1 MNKNNNPVDFLN
13 SLSDFGIK
21 LGLDKTNFY
30 LEKLGRPHFKYPSI
44 LVAGTNG
51 KGSVC
56 KALSKIL
63 EFSGYKVGLYTSPH
77 LIDVRERI
85 KINEENIS
93 EEEFNE
99 NIMILKKIIEKQP
112 VHMYPTYFEALTIIA
127 FLYFYKKK
135 IDILVCEVG
144 MGGRFDA
151 TNVLPSFIEV
161 ITKIGLDHTEFLGKT
176 YREIA
181 NEKSGIIKEKTIVLS
196 AKQKKEAKEVIIKK
210 AKDRNSEILIYGDDF
225 KGRLLNISPEGMIFN
240 FYGREKIK
248 NLKTLLL
255 GIHQIENLS
264 IAIETSLI
272 LKEKGYK
279 IEEENIKR
287 AIENV
292 KWPCRFQ
299 ILKKNPYIIVDGAHN
314 VDGVKNLM
322 KNLKKIFSDKK
333 FSFLVGILKDKD
345 YKNMVKILQ
354 KYTENII
361 FTKPNSERAIEPE
374 ILKEIVNNKKNV
386 RIIEEPK
393 KAYEFIKK
401 TEENWLIFGSLYLA
415 GEILQINYGDM

>member
-1 MNKNNNPVDFLN
+1 MSKNNNPVDFLN

-77 LIDVRERI
+77 LIDVKERI

-99 NIMILKKIIEKQP
+99 NIMRLKKIIEKQP

-196 AKQKKEAKEVIIKK
+196 AKQKKEAIDVIIKK

-225 KGRLLNISPEGMIFN
+225 KGRLLNISPQGMIFN

-255 GIHQIENLS
+255 GIHQVENLS

-322 KNLKKIFSDKK
+322 KNLKKIFPDKK

>member
-1 MNKNNNPVDFLN
+1 MNRNNNPVDFLN

-225 KGRLLNISPEGMIFN
+225 KGRLLNISPESMIFN

-279 IEEENIKR
+279 IEEENIIR

-299 ILKKNPYIIVDGAHN
+299 ILQKNPYIIVDGAHN
-314 VDGVKNLM
+314 VDGIKNLM
-322 KNLKKIFSDKK
+322 KNLKKIFPDKK

>member
-1 MNKNNNPVDFLN
+1 MNKNNPIDFLN

-30 LEKLGRPHFKYPSI
+30 LQKLGNPHFKYPSI

-63 EFSGYKVGLYTSPH
+63 EFSNYKVGLYTSPH
-77 LIDVRERI
+77 LIDVKERI

-99 NIMILKKIIEKQP
+99 NIIRLKKIIEKQP

-127 FLYFYKKK
+127 FLYFYQKK

-151 TNVLPSFIEV
+151 TNVLPSFIEI

-176 YREIA
+176 YKEIA
-181 NEKSGIIKEKTIVLS
+181 NEKAGIIKEKTIVLS
-196 AKQKKEAKEVIIKK
+196 AKQKKDAMKVIKK
-210 AKDRNSEILIYGDDF
+210 KTKDKNSEIFIYGEDF
-225 KGRLLNISPEGMIFN
+225 KGKLLDISPDKMIFN
-240 FYGREKIK
+240 FYGKEKMK
-248 NLKTLLL
+248 NLKTQLL
-255 GIHQIENLS
+255 GLHQVENLS

-279 IEEENIKR
+279 IKEESIRK
-287 AIENV
+287 AIENIN
-292 KWPCRFQ
+292 WPCRFQ
-299 ILKKNPYIIVDGAHN
+299 LLRKNPYIIVDGAHN

-322 KNLKKIFSDKK
+322 KNLKRIFPNKK

-345 YKNMVKILQ
+345 YKNMVRILE

-361 FTKPNSERAIEPE
+361 FTKPSSERAVQPE
-374 ILKEIVNNKKNV
+374 ILKEIINNKKNV
-386 RIIEEPK
+386 KIIEDPK
-393 KAYEFIKK
+393 EAYQFIKK
-401 TEENWLIFGSLYLA
+401 TDENWLIFGSLYLS
-415 GEILQINYGDM
+415 GEILKIASMCD

>member
-1 MNKNNNPVDFLN
+1 MNKNNPIDFLN

-30 LEKLGRPHFKYPSI
+30 LQKLGNPHFKYPSI

-63 EFSGYKVGLYTSPH
+63 EFSNYKVGLYTSPH
-77 LIDVRERI
+77 LIDVKERI

-99 NIMILKKIIEKQP
+99 NIIRLKKIIEKQP

-127 FLYFYKKK
+127 FLYFYQKK

-151 TNVLPSFIEV
+151 TNVLPSFIEI

-176 YREIA
+176 YKEIA
-181 NEKSGIIKEKTIVLS
+181 NEKAGIIKEKTIVLS
-196 AKQKKEAKEVIIKK
+196 AKQKKDAMKVIKK
-210 AKDRNSEILIYGDDF
+210 KTKDKNSEIFIYGEDF
-225 KGRLLNISPEGMIFN
+225 KGKLLDISQDGMIFN
-240 FYGREKIK
+240 FYGKEKMK
-248 NLKTLLL
+248 NLKTQLL
-255 GIHQIENLS
+255 GLHQVENLS

-279 IEEENIKR
+279 IKEESIRK
-287 AIENV
+287 AIENIN
-292 KWPCRFQ
+292 WPCRFQ
-299 ILKKNPYIIVDGAHN
+299 LLRKNPYIIVDGAHN

-322 KNLKKIFSDKK
+322 KNLKRIFPNKK

-345 YKNMVKILQ
+345 YKNMVRILE

-361 FTKPNSERAIEPE
+361 FTKPNSERAVQPE
-374 ILKEIVNNKKNV
+374 ILKEIINNKKNV
-386 RIIEEPK
+386 KIIEDPK
-393 KAYEFIKK
+393 EAYQFIKK
-401 TEENWLIFGSLYLA
+401 TDENWLIFGSLYLS
-415 GEILQINYGDM
+415 GEILKIASMFD

>member
-1 MNKNNNPVDFLN
+1 MSKNNSIDFLN

-77 LIDVRERI
+77 LIDVKERI

-99 NIMILKKIIEKQP
+99 NIMRLKKIIEKQP

-151 TNVLPSFIEV
+151 TNVLPSFIEI

-181 NEKSGIIKEKTIVLS
+181 NEKSGIIKEKTVVLS
-196 AKQKKEAKEVIIKK
+196 AKQKKEAIEVIIKK

-225 KGRLLNISPEGMIFN
+225 KGRLLNISTEGMIFN

-255 GIHQIENLS
+255 GIHQVENLS

-279 IEEENIKR
+279 IEEENIIK

-299 ILKKNPYIIVDGAHN
+299 ILQKNPYIIVDGAHN

-322 KNLKKIFSDKK
+322 KNLKKIFPDKK

-345 YKNMVKILQ
+345 YKNMVKILE

-386 RIIEEPK
+386 SIIEEPK

>member
-1 MNKNNNPVDFLN
+1 MNRKNNPVDFLN

-21 LGLDKTNFY
+21 LGLDKTIFY

-77 LIDVRERI
+77 LIDVKERI

-99 NIMILKKIIEKQP
+99 IIMRLKKIIEKQP

-196 AKQKKEAKEVIIKK
+196 AKQKKEAIDVIIKK

-225 KGRLLNISPEGMIFN
+225 KGRLLSISPEGMIFN

-255 GIHQIENLS
+255 GIHQVENLS

-299 ILKKNPYIIVDGAHN
+299 ILQKNPYIIVDGAHN
-314 VDGVKNLM
+314 VDGIKNLM
-322 KNLKKIFSDKK
+322 KNLKKIFPDKK

-345 YKNMVKILQ
+345 YKNMVKILE

-415 GEILQINYGDM
+415 GEILQINYEDM

>member
-1 MNKNNNPVDFLN
+1 MNKNNPIDFLN

-30 LEKLGRPHFKYPSI
+30 LQKLGNPHFKYPSI

-63 EFSGYKVGLYTSPH
+63 EFSNYKVGLYTSPH
-77 LIDVRERI
+77 LIDVKERI

-99 NIMILKKIIEKQP
+99 NIIRLKKIIEKQP

-127 FLYFYKKK
+127 FLYFYQKK

-151 TNVLPSFIEV
+151 TNVLPSFIEI

-176 YREIA
+176 YKEIA
-181 NEKSGIIKEKTIVLS
+181 NEKAGIIKEKTIVLS
-196 AKQKKEAKEVIIKK
+196 AKQKKDAMKVIKK
-210 AKDRNSEILIYGDDF
+210 KTKDKNSEIFIYGEDF
-225 KGRLLNISPEGMIFN
+225 KGKLLDISQDGMIFN
-240 FYGREKIK
+240 FYGKEKMK
-248 NLKTLLL
+248 NLKTQLL
-255 GIHQIENLS
+255 GLHQVENLS

-279 IEEENIKR
+279 IKEESIRK
-287 AIENV
+287 AIENIN
-292 KWPCRFQ
+292 WPCRFQ
-299 ILKKNPYIIVDGAHN
+299 LLRKNPYIIVDGAHN

-322 KNLKKIFSDKK
+322 KNLKRIFPNKK

-345 YKNMVKILQ
+345 YKNMVRILE

-361 FTKPNSERAIEPE
+361 FTKPSSERAVQPE
-374 ILKEIVNNKKNV
+374 ILKEIINNKKNV
-386 RIIEEPK
+386 KIIEDPK
-393 KAYEFIKK
+393 EAYQFIKK
-401 TEENWLIFGSLYLA
+401 TDENWLIFGSLYLS
-415 GEILQINYGDM
+415 GEILKIASMCD

>member
-1 MNKNNNPVDFLN
+1 MNRNNNPVDFLN
-13 SLSDFGIK
+13 SLSDLGIK
-21 LGLDKTNFY
+21 LGLDKTIFY

-77 LIDVRERI
+77 LIDVKERI

-127 FLYFYKKK
+127 FSYFYKKK

-161 ITKIGLDHTEFLGKT
+161 ITKIGLDHTEFL
-176 YREIA
+176 
-181 NEKSGIIKEKTIVLS
+181 EKTIVLS
-196 AKQKKEAKEVIIKK
+196 AKQKKEAIEVIIKK

-279 IEEENIKR
+279 IEEENIIK

-322 KNLKKIFSDKK
+322 KNLKKIFPDKK
-333 FSFLVGILKDKD
+333 FSFLVGILRDKD

-361 FTKPNSERAIEPE
+361 FTKPNSERAIQPE

-386 RIIEEPK
+386 SIIEEPK

-401 TEENWLIFGSLYLA
+401 TGENWLIFGSLYLA

>member
-1 MNKNNNPVDFLN
+1 MNKNNPVNFLN

-21 LGLDKTNFY
+21 LELDKINFY
-30 LEKLGRPHFKYPSI
+30 LEKLNKPHFNYPSI

-63 EFSGYKVGLYTSPH
+63 EFSNYKVGLYTSPH
-77 LIDVRERI
+77 LIDVKERI
-85 KINEENIS
+85 KINEKEIS

-99 NIMILKKIIEKQP
+99 NIVRLKRIIEKQP
-112 VHMYPTYFEALTIIA
+112 IHMYPTYFEALTIIA
-127 FLYFYKKK
+127 FLYFYQKK

-151 TNVLPSFIEV
+151 TNVLPSFIEI
-161 ITKIGLDHTEFLGKT
+161 ITKVGLDHTEFLGKT

-181 NEKSGIIKEKTIVLS
+181 NEKAGIIKEKTIVVS
-196 AKQKKEAKEVIIKK
+196 AKQRKEVKEVIKRKARDKK
-210 AKDRNSEILIYGDDF
+210 SEIFIYDDDF
-225 KGRLLNISPEGMIFN
+225 KSRLVKISPDGMIFN
-240 FYGREKIK
+240 FYGKEKIK
-248 NLKTLLL
+248 NLKTQLL
-255 GIHQIENLS
+255 GLHQIENLS

-279 IEEENIKR
+279 IEEKNIKK

-292 KWPCRFQ
+292 NWPCRFQ
-299 ILKKNPYIIVDGAHN
+299 ILRKNPYIIVDGAHN

-322 KNLKKIFSDKK
+322 KNLKKIFPDRK

-345 YKNMVKILQ
+345 YKNMVKIFQ

-361 FTKPNSERAIEPE
+361 FTKPNSERAILPE
-374 ILKEIVNNKKNV
+374 VLKGIVKDKKKV
-386 RIIEEPK
+386 RIIEDPK
-393 KAYEFIKK
+393 QAYKFIKK
-401 TEENWLIFGSLYLA
+401 TNENWLIFGSLYLA
-415 GEILQINYGDM
+415 GEILKIVSMNN

>member
-30 LEKLGRPHFKYPSI
+30 LEKLGNPHFKYPSI

-99 NIMILKKIIEKQP
+99 NIMRLKKIIEKQP

-225 KGRLLNISPEGMIFN
+225 KG
-240 FYGREKIK
+240 
-248 NLKTLLL
+248 
-255 GIHQIENLS
+255 
-264 IAIETSLI
+264 
-272 LKEKGYK
+272 
-279 IEEENIKR
+279 
-287 AIENV
+287 
-292 KWPCRFQ
+292 
-299 ILKKNPYIIVDGAHN
+299 
-314 VDGVKNLM
+314 
-322 KNLKKIFSDKK
+322 
-333 FSFLVGILKDKD
+333 
-345 YKNMVKILQ
+345 
-354 KYTENII
+354 
-361 FTKPNSERAIEPE
+361 
-374 ILKEIVNNKKNV
+374 
-386 RIIEEPK
+386 
-393 KAYEFIKK
+393 
-401 TEENWLIFGSLYLA
+401 
-415 GEILQINYGDM
+415 

>member
-30 LEKLGRPHFKYPSI
+30 LEKLGNPHFKYPSI

>member
-1 MNKNNNPVDFLN
+1 MNKNGPIDFLN

-30 LEKLGRPHFKYPSI
+30 LEKLGKPHFKYPSV

-77 LIDVRERI
+77 LIDVKERI

-99 NIMILKKIIEKQP
+99 NIMRLKKIIEKQP

-127 FLYFYKKK
+127 FLYFHQKK

-144 MGGRFDA
+144 MGGKFDA
-151 TNVLPSFIEV
+151 TNVLPSFIEI

-181 NEKSGIIKEKTIVLS
+181 NEKSGIIKEKTVVLS

-210 AKDRNSEILIYGDDF
+210 ANDRNSEILIYGDDF

-314 VDGVKNLM
+314 LDGVKNLM
-322 KNLKKIFSDKK
+322 KNLKKIFPDKN
-333 FSFLVGILKDKD
+333 FSFLVGILRDKD

-354 KYTENII
+354 RYTENII
-361 FTKPNSERAIEPE
+361 FTKPNSERAIQPE

-386 RIIEEPK
+386 SIIEEPK

-415 GEILQINYGDM
+415 GEILQINSMSV